1 MPQVGGGRVVPRIP
15 PPCAARHIRQ
25 IYTQPYK
32 RLVSSSSFDEWLTF
46 ELWGHWWE
54 DTPAANSFW
63 ANPAG
68 FGWPLLLVGSL
79 IVWMDRRGIV
89 PPEFLA
95 WAVLGWGVVCAVVV
109 EPTPAPVVVIAAI
122 LLLRGIRVAG
132 AQVASPVLAR

>member
-1 MPQVGGGRVVPRIP
+1 MERQRVHRMIDWAGIVLAIIGGGHLTIG
-15 PPCAARHIRQ
+15 
-25 IYTQPYK
+25 
-32 RLVSSSSFDEWLTF
+32 LLLSSSSFDEWLSL

-68 FGWPLLLVGSL
+68 FGWPLLLVGLL

-89 PPEFLA
+89 PPAFLA
-95 WAVLGWGVVCAVVV
+95 WAVLGWGAVCAVIV
-109 EPTPAPVVVIAAI
+109 EPTPGPVVVIAAL

-132 AQVASPVLAR
+132 AHAESGSPVPAS

>member
-1 MPQVGGGRVVPRIP
+1 MERQSVNRMIKGAGVVLAIIGGGHLTIGLLLS
-15 PPCAARHIRQ
+15 A
-25 IYTQPYK
+25 
-32 RLVSSSSFDEWLTF
+32 SSFDEWLSF

-95 WAVLGWGVVCAVVV
+95 WAVLGWGVVCAVIV
-109 EPTPAPVVVIAAI
+109 EPTPGPVVVIAAI
-122 LLLRGIRVAG
+122 VLLRGIRVAG
-132 AQVASPVLAR
+132 AQEGTPVLAS

>member
-1 MPQVGGGRVVPRIP
+1 MNRMIKWAGVVLAIIGGGHLTIGLLLS
-15 PPCAARHIRQ
+15 A
-25 IYTQPYK
+25 
-32 RLVSSSSFDEWLTF
+32 SSFDEWLSF

-89 PPEFLA
+89 PPEFLG
-95 WAVLGWGVVCAVVV
+95 WAVLGWGVVCAVIV
-109 EPTPAPVVVIAAI
+109 EPTPGPVVVIAAI
-122 LLLRGIRVAG
+122 VLLRGIRVAG
-132 AQVASPVLAR
+132 AQEGTPVLAS

>member
-1 MPQVGGGRVVPRIP
+1 MERQSVNRMIKWAGMVLAIIGGGHLAIG
-15 PPCAARHIRQ
+15 
-25 IYTQPYK
+25 
-32 RLVSSSSFDEWLTF
+32 LLLSSSSFDEWLSF

-95 WAVLGWGVVCAVVV
+95 WAVLGWGVVCAVIV
-109 EPTPAPVVVIAAI
+109 EPTPGPVVVIAAVV
-122 LLLRGIRVAG
+122 LLRGIRVAG
-132 AQVASPVLAR
+132 AQAGTQVLVP